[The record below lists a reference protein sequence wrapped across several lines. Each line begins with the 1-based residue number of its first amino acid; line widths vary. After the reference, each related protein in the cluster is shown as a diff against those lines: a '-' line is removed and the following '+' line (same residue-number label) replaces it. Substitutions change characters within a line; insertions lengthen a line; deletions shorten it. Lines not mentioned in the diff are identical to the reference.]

1 MEHRMK
7 GYLPPM
13 DPEKLK
19 ALFEIENA
27 FKAGQLSADE
37 ARLQIKER
45 VGKVSAYH
53 VAYIEQTM
61 TEETSDECIREDV
74 HAVINMLGDQID
86 NTMPNLPADH
96 PIMHYLKENEE
107 MKRLLLAVEDLVQYP
122 MIKNQWL
129 ELYDKISQYP
139 IHYKRKQ
146 NQLYPMLERKG
157 FTRPTTTM
165 WTFDDM
171 VRDEIREAERL
182 LREDQEDA
190 FIKQQERVLL
200 YARDLMEKEEF
211 ILYPTSMA
219 LISEEEFEDMKSGDQ
234 EIGFA
239 FFEVEHKTTENKVE
253 TQPKEQ
259 NNFANDLQALLTKYG
274 YSAGGGDKLDVTT
287 GKLTLEQ
294 VNLIYKPLPIDIS
307 FVDENELVCFYSDT
321 DHRIFPRSKNVIGR
335 EVMNCHPRKSAH
347 IVREVIDKLR
357 SGEQDKAEFW
367 INKPG
372 LFIYII
378 YVAVRDKDGNFRG
391 VLEMMQDC
399 THIRALEGSQ
409 TLLTW
414 SNGDT
419 SATAEQS
426 HDTQTTPAENDEDE
440 EAAEPVTEITSQTR
454 LKDLLKQYPTLKNRL
469 PELNPKFKML
479 NTPLGKIMMGKA
491 NVQMMSER
499 SGIPLDKLIEGI
511 KKLID

>member
-1 MEHRMK
+1 MK

-74 HAVINMLGDQID
+74 HAIINMLGDQID
-86 NTMPNLPADH
+86 NSMPNLPADH

-182 LREDQEDA
+182 LREDKEDA

-253 TQPKEQ
+253 TQSKEQ

-274 YSAGGGDKLDVTT
+274 YSAAGGGDKLDVTT

-294 VNLIYKPLPIDIS
+294 VNLIYKHLPIDIS

-378 YVAVRDKDGNFRG
+378 YVAVRDKDGKFRG

-419 SATAEQS
+419 SETAEQS
-426 HDTQTTPAENDEDE
+426 YNTQETRVEDTETEDE
-440 EAAEPVTEITSQTR
+440 ETTEPVTEITPQTR
-454 LKDLLKQYPTLKNRL
+454 LKDLLKQYPTLKSRL

-511 KKLID
+511 KKLIS